1 MSTRY
6 DYYITG
12 DDSGWETGIYGADRW
27 GAQTFTASANYAIH
41 SVKLKLYKIGSP
53 GNITIHIQGVDGSDL
68 PDNTDLAAGTYD
80 GDSLGAA
87 TGAWVEIIL
96 TSPANLTSGTKYAIV
111 IKALSGDSNN
121 TLCWRRDISSPSYTN
136 GSDKWTIDAGVTWND
151 TTNYDLMFETYGRAQ
166 VAVDKTFSKKLV
178 AVANNEVW
186 YESSAGTMAELNT
199 SGGAIDTTI
208 PLAMFELLEKVF
220 IVNGTN
226 LKVADFGNTKLSTDD
241 IDGGTAVPEPGSV
254 IGKEVTGAISNPKF
268 VVDYVTALTTVAN
281 TKVYAKKIT
290 AGTIS
295 SGDTLRNASGTIS
308 FVTDANEVLP
318 TTPHWYD
325 WTVFGNSTTYG
336 VMPEQANEGCNYRGR
351 ANLTA
356 DKDYPHQWYQ
366 SRQKNPWDWNYTD
379 NDAQA
384 PVAGNDADA
393 GEVGDIIVVSIPYKD
408 DYLIHAC
415 ANTLWYMV
423 GDAASGGSIVE
434 LDLTNG
440 ILGPRAWCWDNENNL
455 YILGT
460 TGLLKIPAGFGAP
473 ENITSLSWPNFIK
486 DLAYN
491 SATHRIVMGFDRIRN
506 GIKISKTTLA
516 DGSNSC
522 WWYDFRAEG
531 LFPESYPEE
540 CGTYCMFYYESVDPT
555 YSGLLEGDFDGYI
568 RASND
573 DAVDDD
579 IGDTNEAIDSYYT
592 LGPIRMGKETR
603 EGIVT
608 SLLGVPAGGITAGS
622 LTKSSDITWKLWT
635 AETADE
641 LVEKLLANTNPKIT
655 GTMKALGTIRGA
667 RKRREV
673 RGMYAGIRLG
683 NNTAAETWS
692 LERLQMNFKA
702 GGRLK

>member
-1 MSTRY
+1 M
-6 DYYITG
+6 
-12 DDSGWETGIYGADRW
+12 
-27 GAQTFTASANYAIH
+27 TA
-41 SVKLKLYKIGSP
+41 
-53 GNITIHIQGVDGSDL
+53 
-68 PDNTDLAAGTYD
+68 
-80 GDSLGAA
+80 
-87 TGAWVEIIL
+87 
-96 TSPANLTSGTKYAIV
+96 
-111 IKALSGDSNN
+111 
-121 TLCWRRDISSPSYTN
+121 
-136 GSDKWTIDAGVTWND
+136 
-151 TTNYDLMFETYGRAQ
+151 
-166 VAVDKTFSKKLV
+166 
-178 AVANNEVW
+178 
-186 YESSAGTMAELNT
+186 
-199 SGGAIDTTI
+199 
-208 PLAMFELLEKVF
+208 
-220 IVNGTN
+220 
-226 LKVADFGNTKLSTDD
+226 
-241 IDGGTAVPEPGSV
+241 
-254 IGKEVTGAISNPKF
+254 
-268 VVDYVTALTTVAN
+268 
-281 TKVYAKKIT
+281 
-290 AGTIS
+290 
-295 SGDTLRNASGTIS
+295 
-308 FVTDANEVLP
+308 ANEVAP
-318 TTPHWYD
+318 PHWYD
-325 WTVFGNSTTYG
+325 WTVYGNSTTFG
-336 VMPEQANEGCNYRGR
+336 AMPAQANEGCNYRGR

-423 GDAASGGSIVE
+423 GDAASGGEIVE

-440 ILGPRAWCWDNENNL
+440 ILGPRAWCWDNRNNL

-460 TGLLKIPAGFGAP
+460 TGLLKIPPGFGAP

-516 DGSNSC
+516 DGTNSC

-568 RASND
+568 RQSVD
-573 DAVDDD
+573 SAVDDD
-579 IGDTNEAIDSYYT
+579 IGDTDEAIDSYYT

-608 SLLGVPAGGITAGS
+608 SLLGVPAGGITSGS
-622 LTKSSDITWKLWT
+622 LTKSNDIAWKLWT

-655 GTMKALGTIRGA
+655 GTMTALGTIRGA

-673 RGMYAGIRLG
+673 RGMYTGIRLG

-692 LERLQMNFKA
+692 LERLQINIKA